1 MNNLIQNKVVA
12 MIVTAALVAPGF
24 AFAAQEM
31 HFVPVDNLVDP
42 LAGMTF
48 NNTTNTA
55 NQNTNNQTTTSQAYA
70 TGTPSVETVG
80 ASRIANNYAEATIQ
94 FSVKNAN
101 WSRGNSPLVSI
112 EYKNMTTGVSNT
124 TNVFY
129 QDIAENHVITWTLYS
144 LQGGTNYQ
152 YRAVMKYAG
161 HTYRSDWDTFSTTGG
176 VVAAQTSATNTTSTT
191 TANNTTT
198 SSASN
203 TITSSVNKLTAS
215 AESAIYTAGSNHA
228 NGVAIGITDAQAR
241 VSQDDTVTFTV
252 EYQNTRTTSL
262 LNSELA
268 IQLPEEYEYISS
280 KSDFQY
286 DDSSNVITL
295 PIGRIASGGA
305 IHTVS
310 FKARAIGTNS
320 RDIKTTA
327 TLYYESGKIAAS
339 DRDAFHGGSKSILG
353 ASVFGAGFFPQT
365 MVGWLLIVFLITVLI
380 VAARRYIKQ
389 PAPQAQPAPA
399 K

>member
-1 MNNLIQNKVVA
+1 MNKLIQNKVVA
-12 MIVTAALVAPGF
+12 SILAAALLMPGF
-24 AFAAQEM
+24 AMAAQEM
-31 HFVPVDNLVDP
+31 HFVPVNDHASPV
-42 LAGMTF
+42 AGMTF
-48 NNTTNTA
+48 NTTTNTT
-55 NQNTNNQTTTSQAYA
+55 QSFA
-70 TGTPSVETVG
+70 TGTPTVETIG
-80 ASRIANNYAEATIQ
+80 ASRIANNYAETTIQ
-94 FSVKNAN
+94 FNVKNAD
-101 WSRGNSPLVSI
+101 WSRGNSPLLSI
-112 EYKNMTTGVSNT
+112 EYKNMTTGISNS

-129 QDIAENHVITWTLYS
+129 QDARENHVVTWTLYS
-144 LQGGTNYQ
+144 LQAGTNYK

-161 HTYRSDWDTFSTTGG
+161 TTYRSDWDTFTTTGG
-176 VVAAQTSATNTTSTT
+176 VVVAQTTNTTNTTSNTTSTT
-191 TANNTTT
+191 NNTTT
-198 SSASN
+198 SSASHKVS
-203 TITSSVNKLTAS
+203 SSVNKLTAS

-228 NGVAIGITDAQAR
+228 TGVAIGITDAQAR
-241 VSQDDTVTFTV
+241 VSQDDTITFTV
-252 EYQNTRTTSL
+252 QYQNTRTASL

-280 KSDFQY
+280 KSDFEY

-310 FKARAIGTNS
+310 FKARAIGTND
-320 RDIKTTA
+320 RDVKTTA
-327 TLYYESGKIAAS
+327 TLYYEGGKIAAS

-380 VAARRYIKQ
+380 VAARRYVKQ

>member
-1 MNNLIQNKVVA
+1 MNNLIQNKAVA
-12 MIVTAALVAPGF
+12 MIIATALMVPGF

-31 HFVPVDNLVDP
+31 YFVPVDNMTDP

-48 NNTTNTA
+48 ATNTVT
-55 NQNTNNQTTTSQAYA
+55 NQNTNNQTNSSQAYA
-70 TGTPSVETVG
+70 TGTPSVETIG

-94 FSVKNAN
+94 FNVNNAN
-101 WSRGNSPLVSI
+101 WSRGNSPLISI
-112 EYKNMTTGVSNT
+112 EYKNMITGVSNS

-129 QDIAENHVITWTLYS
+129 QDATENHVITWTLYS

-161 HTYRSDWDTFSTTGG
+161 HTYRSDWDTFTTTGG
-176 VVAAQTSATNTTSTT
+176 VVVAQTTNTTGT
-191 TANNTTT
+191 TATTNTTTT
-198 SSASN
+198 SSAATTVS
-203 TITSSVNKLTAS
+203 SSVNKLTAS

-241 VSQDDTVTFTV
+241 VAQDDVITFTV
-252 EYQNTRTTSL
+252 QYQNTRTTSL
-262 LNSELA
+262 MNSELA
-268 IQLPEEYEYISS
+268 IQLPEEYEYVSS

-305 IHTVS
+305 IRTVS

-327 TLYYESGKIAAS
+327 TLYYEGGKIAAS

-389 PAPQAQPAPA
+389 PALQAQPAPA